1 MNASS
6 QPARRGPWT
15 IQATRIAYENPWM
28 RVVEHDV
35 LRPDGAPGLY
45 AVMEPRQLAIG
56 VVAVFDTGEVA
67 LVGQHR
73 FALDAWSWEL
83 PEGGGAL
90 DGDPLDGARRE
101 LAEETGLSAEHWLE
115 FLSFDT
121 SNSIT
126 NERAVAFLAWGL
138 SEGDPAPDGNEALVQ
153 DRKPFGE
160 VLEMAMD
167 GRIRDGFTLAMM
179 AKADYMLRSG
189 CLPEALHAILQSGET

>member
-1 MNASS
+1 MSASS
-6 QPARRGPWT
+6 KPIRRGPWT
-15 IQATRIAYENPWM
+15 ILATRIAYENPWM

-35 LRPDGAPGLY
+35 LRPDGEPGLY
-45 AVMEPRQLAIG
+45 AVMEPRMLAIG
-56 VVAVFDTGEVA
+56 VLPVFANGDVA

-90 DGDPLDGARRE
+90 DGEPLHGAQRE
-101 LAEETGLSAEHWLE
+101 LAEETGLRAEHWLE

-121 SNSIT
+121 SNSVT
-126 NERAVAFLAWGL
+126 NERAVAFFAWGL
-138 SEGDPAPDGNEALVQ
+138 DQGEPCPDGTEALTQ

-167 GRIRDGFTLAMM
+167 GRTRDGFTLAMM

-189 CLPEALHAILQSGET
+189 RLPAALAAALKAGRA